1 MTVARPRSD
10 IAPRIV
16 HAARRRFL
24 EHGVDGASL
33 RRIAADAGTSI
44 GMVYYYFP
52 TKDDLFGAVV
62 EETYSRLVADL
73 AKVLDPEASFEE
85 RLHRMY
91 ARFAAMSDDEVTA
104 VRIVVRELLLSSKR
118 MDRIIDRVARGH
130 LPLVLATVAD
140 GLASGQV
147 SDRHD
152 PVVITIATLALG
164 IVPQMARRLVGFK
177 APAGFAAPS
186 GEELARKLATVLLEG
201 IAARRR

>member
-1 MTVARPRSD
+1 MARPRSD

-16 HAARRRFL
+16 QAARRRFL

-33 RRIAADAGTSI
+33 RRIASDAGTSI

-52 TKDDLFGAVV
+52 TKDDLFFAVV

-73 AKVLDPEASFEE
+73 AKALAPGASFEE

-91 ARFAAMSDDEVTA
+91 ARLALMSEDEVTA

-118 MDRIIDRVARGH
+118 MDRIIERVARGH
-130 LPLVLATVAD
+130 LPLVLAAVAD

-152 PVVITIATLALG
+152 PIVITIATMALG
-164 IVPQMARRLVGFK
+164 LAPQVGRRVIGLR
-177 APAGFAAPS
+177 APTGFAPPS
-186 GEELARKLATVLLEG
+186 GEELARQLAAV
-201 IAARRR
+201 